1 MNGAMSERDRP
12 MLYVA
17 DLGGCAALA
26 TATPE
31 AVREVF
37 VAALERAGATIVEV
51 LSHGFPGAGMTCVL
65 ILAESHAVLH
75 TWPETGTVNI
85 DVFSC
90 TTRLRSLAAIDD
102 IARALGAATV
112 SVRETPRANGYQ

>member
-1 MNGAMSERDRP
+1 

-17 DLGGCAALA
+17 DLNGCTKLSAMTPDAVSA
-26 TATPE
+26 T
-31 AVREVF
+31 F
-37 VAALERAGATIVEV
+37 VDALERAGATVIEII
-51 LSHGFPGAGMTCVL
+51 SHGFPGAGTTCVL

-90 TTRLRSLAAIDD
+90 TSRLKSRAAIE
-102 IARALGAATV
+102 ALGRSLGAASL
-112 SVRETPRANGYQ
+112 SVRETPRANGSALPSGTAC

>member
-1 MNGAMSERDRP
+1 

-26 TATPE
+26 STTPE
-31 AVREVF
+31 DVREVF
-37 VAALERAGATIVEV
+37 VAALERAGATIVETM
-51 LSHGFPGAGMTCVL
+51 SHGFPGAGMTCVL

-90 TTRLRSLAAIDD
+90 TTRLRSLAAIDE

-112 SVRETPRANGYQ
+112 AVRETPRANGYPAAPRAQ